1 MGFSF
6 KEMALEFL
14 EGYCF
19 EKHLKKNGGGGGYG
33 HQNHFYF
40 LRKYIF
46 QKFVYFKFFTLWQS
60 RLLMRKVS
68 IKITVHK

>member
-19 EKHLKKNGGGGGYG
+19 EKHLKKNAGGGGGVAIRTIFIFLENTFFRNLFISSFLLYG
-33 HQNHFYF
+33 NLDY
-40 LRKYIF
+40 
-46 QKFVYFKFFTLWQS
+46 S
-60 RLLMRKVS
+60 
-68 IKITVHK
+68 

>member
-19 EKHLKKNGGGGGYG
+19 EKHLKKGGGG
-33 HQNHFYF
+33 F
-40 LRKYIF
+40 
-46 QKFVYFKFFTLWQS
+46 
-60 RLLMRKVS
+60 
-68 IKITVHK
+68 

>member
-19 EKHLKKNGGGGGYG
+19 EKHFKKNGGGGGG
-33 HQNHFYF
+33 WP
-40 LRKYIF
+40 L
-46 QKFVYFKFFTLWQS
+46 
-60 RLLMRKVS
+60 
-68 IKITVHK
+68 

>member
-19 EKHLKKNGGGGGYG
+19 EKHLKRGGGGEMAIRTVFIFLENIFFRNLFISSFLLYG
-33 HQNHFYF
+33 NLDY
-40 LRKYIF
+40 
-46 QKFVYFKFFTLWQS
+46 S
-60 RLLMRKVS
+60 
-68 IKITVHK
+68 

>member
-19 EKHLKKNGGGGGYG
+19 EKHLKKGGGILRSL
-33 HQNHFYF
+33 QN
-40 LRKYIF
+40 
-46 QKFVYFKFFTLWQS
+46 KFDWVLG
-60 RLLMRKVS
+60 
-68 IKITVHK
+68 

>member
-19 EKHLKKNGGGGGYG
+19 EKHLKKTGGGGDG
-33 HQNHFYF
+33 HYNHFYF

-46 QKFVYFKFFTLWQS
+46 
-60 RLLMRKVS
+60 
-68 IKITVHK
+68 